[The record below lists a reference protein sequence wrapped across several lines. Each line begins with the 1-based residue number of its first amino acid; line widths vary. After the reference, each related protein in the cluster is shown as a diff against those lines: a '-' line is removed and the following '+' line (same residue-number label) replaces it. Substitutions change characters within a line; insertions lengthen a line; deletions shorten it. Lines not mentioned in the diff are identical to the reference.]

1 MEGSPFVGFLGNYPR
16 IRVLDYLLENSKLE
30 HSKTELAKKAKI
42 SFNTLET
49 FWEELMGSRVLVPAK
64 KVGSTQFYRLNSENE
79 FVRRLVDLDE
89 RLLMQQLKELEARI
103 SD

>member
-1 MEGSPFVGFLGNYPR
+1 MEGSPFVGFLGDYPR
-16 IRVLDYLLENSKLE
+16 IRVLDYLLENSKIE

-49 FWEELMGSRVLVPAK
+49 FWEELISGRVLVHAK
-64 KVGSTQFYRLNSENE
+64 KVGTTQFYRLNAENE
-79 FVRRLVDLDE
+79 FVKHLMDLDE
-89 RLLMQQLKELEARI
+89 RLLLQQLKELEAKI

>member
-1 MEGSPFVGFLGNYPR
+1 MKESPFVGFLGDYPR
-16 IRVLDYLLENSKLE
+16 IRVLDYLLENSKTE

-49 FWEELMGSRVLVPAK
+49 FWGELIGGRVLVASR
-64 KVGSTQFYRLNSENE
+64 KVGTTQLYKLNSENE

-89 RLLMQQLKELEARI
+89 RLLRQQLEELEAKVG
-103 SD
+103 D